1 MLTNHETNVAQRIA
15 SVAETFESVA
25 GGLRVEFSPALM
37 RLFLLVAQNE
47 GATQATLADLAGV
60 KRPTLS
66 IRLMNL
72 GDLDRRI
79 GAGLKL
85 VEQRIA
91 PDDRRA
97 REVYLTD
104 KGRELFKRLVAA
116 YEGIECQSTPNTAA
130 EERAGS

>member
-1 MLTNHETNVAQRIA
+1 MLSDHETTIARRIA
-15 SVAETFESVA
+15 TIANTFESVA
-25 GGLRVEFSPALM
+25 GGIRAEFTPGLM
-37 RLFLLVAQNE
+37 QLFMLVAQNE
-47 GATQATLADLAGV
+47 GATQAALADLAGV

-66 IRLMNL
+66 VRLMNL

-85 VEQRIA
+85 VEQRVSLE
-91 PDDRRA
+91 DRRA

-116 YEGIECQSTPNTAA
+116 YEGTECQSTQTV
-130 EERAGS
+130 ETVS